1 VQYKRKRNLE
11 RTRLFLL
18 GRVEYST
25 ETSRET
31 TTELGEILLGRF
43 VLSLG
48 LSRRENETSE
58 IHSLVD
64 ENEGVELTASSN
76 LTPSSVSTAA
86 GAGVVVDSSTATG
99 LTDSI
104 SA

>member
-1 VQYKRKRNLE
+1 
-11 RTRLFLL
+11 
-18 GRVEYST
+18 VEYST

-48 LSRRENETSE
+48 LSWRENETSE
-58 IHSLVD
+58 NHSLVD

-76 LTPSSVSTAA
+76 LTPSSVSAAA
-86 GAGVVVDSSTATG
+86 GAGAVGSSTATG

>member
-1 VQYKRKRNLE
+1 VQEHKENLKR
-11 RTRLFLL
+11 TSLFLL
-18 GRVEYST
+18 GSVEYST

-31 TTELGEILLGRF
+31 TTELGEVLLGRF
-43 VLSLG
+43 VLSLR
-48 LSRRENETSE
+48 LSYEKSE
-58 IHSLVD
+58 ISELHSFMD
-64 ENEGVELTASSN
+64 ENEGIRLTASSN

-86 GAGVVVDSSTATG
+86 VAGVVGSSTATG